1 MKYDNKVKDMFDDTD
16 VSSNQSAVGNND
28 EAPANTPAVPV
39 ENYEYLEKV
48 LEMQRNFKA
57 IDERQTE
64 LLSRIEH
71 LSKKVDTYK
80 NNIVVTLSE
89 EDSAF
94 LRELP
99 NGISKA
105 MNDSLTGIAEQINKA
120 INQNATSTIQAVN
133 SACDERIKTAKK
145 ELGAKKGIFLTWW
158 NFWLMIAMTI
168 YSVAYAV
175 YAAFNRCLWGELW

>member
-16 VSSNQSAVGNND
+16 VSSNQSAVGNNGKV
-28 EAPANTPAVPV
+28 PANTPAAPV

-57 IDERQTE
+57 IDDRQTE

-80 NNIVVTLSE
+80 NNIVVSLSE

-133 SACDERIKTAKK
+133 SACDERIKIAKRNWAQRK
-145 ELGAKKGIFLTWW
+145 ESFSLGGT
-158 NFWLMIAMTI
+158 
-168 YSVAYAV
+168 S
-175 YAAFNRCLWGELW
+175 G